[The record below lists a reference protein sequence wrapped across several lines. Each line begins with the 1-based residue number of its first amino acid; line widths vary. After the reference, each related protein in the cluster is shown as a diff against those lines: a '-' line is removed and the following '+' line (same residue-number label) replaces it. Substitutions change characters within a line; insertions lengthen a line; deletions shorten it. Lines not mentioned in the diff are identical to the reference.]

1 MLCSITENEVM
12 TWCMLYIN
20 ITGGKVLMGEVTYH
34 PFAQSVGSNAIQTPC
49 EEDVCK
55 SHKTKRDKM

>member
-1 MLCSITENEVM
+1 
-12 TWCMLYIN
+12 
-20 ITGGKVLMGEVTYH
+20 MGEVTYH